1 MVLLPTHAPKGLS
14 TVGHHKVLILSTSL
28 VPRGHEGRLFS
39 KMQLS
44 FLFIRSTMVKGMSL
58 FPLGWRTQV
67 SLYVGLVHRQGQHK
81 GNPTQVR

>member
-1 MVLLPTHAPKGLS
+1 MDPLRTHSPHRLS

-28 VPRGHEGRLFS
+28 VPRGHGKRLFS

-44 FLFIRSTMVKGMSL
+44 LIFIRSTMVKGMSQ

-67 SLYVGLVHRQGQHK
+67 SLYMRPVHHQGQPK
-81 GNPTQVR
+81 GNPTHVR